1 MLNETPPPLPP
12 PPVTQLLQTV
22 ITQGRE
28 FCERPTLIRDASSM
42 WIMRAR
48 AAVGK
53 LYGKDTPQV
62 DFWCPKP
69 NMEPAGRSPQD
80 RIALR
85 LPNIERLA
93 ALIAVDANAGKVF
106 IGHGRSAEW
115 LKLRIFFSQTL
126 SLPCDEFHIEPT
138 AGLQTGSRIEGMLNA
153 ARMAFLVLTAE
164 DHHSDGT
171 VHARSNVI
179 HEVGLFQAKLGSRR
193 AIVLLENG
201 CSRFSN
207 LDGLTTINFPPNDIM
222 ARSEDIRGVLVREG
236 MLA

>member
-1 MLNETPPPLPP
+1 MSNEITPQLPP

-28 FCERPTLIRDASSM
+28 FCARPALVRDASSS
-42 WIMRAR
+42 WIMLAR

-69 NMEPAGRSPQD
+69 NMEPAGLSPQA

-93 ALIAVDANAGKVF
+93 ALIAVDASAGKVF
-106 IGHGRSAEW
+106 IGHGRSPEW

-126 SLPCDEFHIEPT
+126 SLPCDEFNIEST

-153 ARMAFLVLTAE
+153 ARIAFLVLTAE

-193 AIVLLENG
+193 AIVLLEHG